1 VLHKPTVF
9 IDFDDTLSDPI
20 PFFTQF
26 ARESATLFR
35 ARFGGDQAEWERAM
49 GDMLVAVHD
58 DYLVRFVDNPTNG
71 YLDWLK
77 TLRLRSM
84 ELVFD
89 AMELP
94 IPPNAERLCVETQFT
109 ALSKCNAAFPGAEQ
123 MLVEL
128 THQGYPL
135 HMASG
140 QESEYLRAGLTGL
153 GLAHFFG
160 RLFGPDLVD
169 CAKEGLDYYTRVFE
183 AVGVQSKDV
192 IVVDDYPP
200 AIGWAVASGAKVI
213 QVQLSPLV
221 HQPIQPGIAA
231 LVTRLRDLP
240 WQIARI
246 AEKRNS

>member
-1 VLHKPTVF
+1 VQQKPTVF

-35 ARFGGDQAEWERAM
+35 AQFGGDQADWERAM

-77 TLRLRSM
+77 ALRLQSM
-84 ELVFD
+84 QLLFD

-94 IPPNAERLCVETQFT
+94 VPPNAEGLCVETQFT

-128 THQGYPL
+128 TQQGYPL

-153 GLAHFFG
+153 GLAHYFG

-169 CAKEGLDYYTRVFE
+169 CAKEGLEYYTRVFE

-231 LVTRLRDLP
+231 LVTHLRDLP

-246 AEKRNS
+246 AEKR